1 MAFDDLYRL
10 SAHAVITDAAGRVLL
25 LKATYG
31 ALSWGLPGGA
41 LEPGETIH
49 ECVRRECLEE
59 LGLAVDVRHL
69 TGVYFHAAVNSHAFV
84 FRAALPA
91 GEAIRLSAEHS
102 EARWFPL
109 DELGAV
115 QRRRVDDC
123 LAFDGDVFSRKF

>member
-1 MAFDDLYRL
+1 MAFEDRYRL
-10 SAHAVITDAAGRVLL
+10 SAHAVITDDEGRVLL

-69 TGVYFHAAVNSHAFV
+69 TGVYFHAAVDAHAFI
-84 FRAALPA
+84 FRASLPA
-91 GEAIRLSAEHS
+91 GAAIRLSAEHS
-102 EARWFPL
+102 EARWCPL

-123 LAFDGDVFSRKF
+123 LAFAGEVRSGKF

>member
-10 SAHAVITDAAGRVLL
+10 SAHAVITDAAHRVLL

-59 LGLAVDVRHL
+59 LGLEIDVRCL
-69 TGVYFHAAVNSHAFV
+69 TGVYFHAAVNSHAFI
-84 FRAALPA
+84 FRAALA
-91 GEAIRLSAEHS
+91 ADAQVRLSAEHS
-102 EARWFPL
+102 EWRWCPL
-109 DELGAV
+109 DELSPV
-115 QRRRVDDC
+115 QRVRVDDC
-123 LAFDGDVFSRKF
+123 LRFDGQVQSRRF